1 MALLVIGTRVCR
13 GVSLRWPPID
23 VADDSPWIT
32 SELALGAT
40 LQSLLEVTTPCP
52 AALAGLPCLAK
63 LRLAEVAAALLIP
76 VGGGEQWPDPRGVR
90 RDERKPDCW
99 ARILTSL

>member
-40 LQSLLEVTTPCP
+40 LQSLLEVTTPC
-52 AALAGLPCLAK
+52 LAGVSELPHC
-63 LRLAEVAAALLIP
+63 RLHLLS
-76 VGGGEQWPDPRGVR
+76 G
-90 RDERKPDCW
+90 
-99 ARILTSL
+99 TSLSLGGYPDGIGSG

>member
-1 MALLVIGTRVCR
+1 MVYHW
-13 GVSLRWPPID
+13 RWPPID

-32 SELALGAT
+32 NELALGAT

-63 LRLAEVAAALLIP
+63 LRLAEVAAAAALLIP
-76 VGGGEQWPDPRGVR
+76 VGCGEQWPDPRGVR
-90 RDERKPDCW
+90 RDEGSPIAGRG
-99 ARILTSL
+99 S